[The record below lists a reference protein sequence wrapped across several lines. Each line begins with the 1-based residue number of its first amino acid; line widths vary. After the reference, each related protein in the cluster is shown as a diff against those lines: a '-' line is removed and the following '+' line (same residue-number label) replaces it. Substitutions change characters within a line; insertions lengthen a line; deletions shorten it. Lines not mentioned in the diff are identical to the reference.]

1 MKYLIK
7 LVCKIFFFYLFIQN
21 SYSDQNF
28 KYVNID
34 LLVKETRVGSEMLSK
49 INQIDQENIKKLNLF
64 EEELRT
70 LENEINMKKNI
81 ISEEEFNKEV
91 SKLKSKLSIFNEEK
105 NLLVKKLNDT
115 KKNELKIFFDKINP
129 IVQDYM
135 NKNSIELLFNSKNL
149 FIGNKKLDLTKKLI
163 EEINNKF

>member
-1 MKYLIK
+1 M
-7 LVCKIFFFYLFIQN
+7 KIFFFLFIQN

-135 NKNSIELLFNSKNL
+135 NKNSIELLLIIKL
-149 FIGNKKLDLTKKLI
+149 FINKKLDLTKEQLK
-163 EEINNKF
+163 INNKF